1 MKTHQTSAQHDAA
14 ALQAAPPKVIAGPT
28 VKGRGIISYR
38 SGAAKDLAAI
48 LDLNAAVQS
57 WSCCQEF
64 LGAADRGHVPDF
76 RMIDSDGTV
85 WFLDAPD
92 RKHFLEI
99 DFEDAAR
106 EAGASYRVVPRDE
119 IYSGFRLRNARDL
132 LRYAN
137 YTVSL
142 ADRIRLLATLDD
154 QGSLPMADC
163 LSVIRGGE
171 PVAAIAS
178 LMLYGFLEAELDDAL
193 LGPETMVRRIRS

>member
-1 MKTHQTSAQHDAA
+1 MKTHQTSTQPDAA
-14 ALQAAPPKVIAGPT
+14 ALQAAPPKVLAGPT

-38 SGAAKDLAAI
+38 SAAARDLAAI
-48 LDLNAAVQS
+48 LDLDTAVRS

-76 RMIDSDGTV
+76 RMIDSVGTIC
-85 WFLDAPD
+85 FLDAPD
-92 RKHFLEI
+92 RDHSLEI
-99 DFEDAAR
+99 ELEEAAR
-106 EAGASYRVVPRDE
+106 QGGASYRVVQRDD

-178 LMLYGFLEAELDDAL
+178 LMLHGFLEAELDDTP
-193 LGPETMVRRIRS
+193 LGPETMVRRIRR